1 MTIQDDIKTVLTAN
15 APLVAAFTGGIKTF
29 DELGG
34 IGINVNSFPSAFDSN
49 LQLKPLIV
57 IRERAIIPTREIADE
72 DSQATS
78 ITQSVDIH
86 FMQDRRLGWGVAG
99 NRASDG
105 LQPASVQ
112 TNRAAGLQLAEQFAH
127 GARPGDGQCVHPV
140 ECVRHVRNH
149 DLRGDCNGLLV
160 RHP

>member
-1 MTIQDDIKTVLTAN
+1 MTIQDDIKTALTAN

-34 IGINVNSFPSAFDSN
+34 IGININSFPSAFDSN

-86 FMQDRRLGWGVAG
+86 FMQDRRLGWGALETGQATVFSLLQFKRIG
-99 NRASDG
+99 QRAFSLRSSSRMERDRG
-105 LQPASVQ
+105 MDNACILWSVYD
-112 TNRAAGLQLAEQFAH
+112 TFGIMT
-127 GARPGDGQCVHPV
+127 
-140 ECVRHVRNH
+140 
-149 DLRGDCNGLLV
+149 
-160 RHP
+160 